1 MDLIVLKGIIDEEY
15 IALKKLLELLDKQYK
30 LIMSNNPIEV
40 ESIVDEIKLCN
51 KEIAELE
58 VKRRGILKG
67 SSLKEVI
74 FNSKDKTLEEAFR
87 ETKKLVELLK
97 LQKESNELLLK
108 QQISYNAKMLMI
120 LNPNRQAK
128 TYNSYG
134 RI

>member
-1 MDLIVLKGIIDEEY
+1 MDLIVLKNIIDEES
-15 IALKKLLELLDKQYK
+15 IGLKKLLKLLDKQYK
-30 LIMSNNPIEV
+30 LIMSNEPIEV

-58 VKRRGILKG
+58 VKRRRVLNGV
-67 SSLKEVI
+67 SLKEIV
-74 FNSKDKTLEEAFR
+74 FNSKDKELEELFR
-87 ETKKLVELLK
+87 EAKKLVELLK

-108 QQISYNAKMLMI
+108 QQISYNTKMLMI